1 MRDRIG
7 AVDLFFRGGT
17 NNSANFKTSIKY
29 SKSFTSTPSK
39 TYFLMLIWLLYRGL
53 NAPLVPF
60 LVALMR
66 EHAISLKNLTSI
78 IFEMLLP
85 FSGWLGQIL
94 NFISMQKKS
103 IAELLIVKSYTIT
116 HSMC

>member
-1 MRDRIG
+1 
-7 AVDLFFRGGT
+7 
-17 NNSANFKTSIKY
+17 
-29 SKSFTSTPSK
+29 
-39 TYFLMLIWLLYRGL
+39 MLIWLLYRGL
-53 NAPLVPF
+53 NAPLVPS

-103 IAELLIVKSYTIT
+103 IAELLIVKSYNIT
-116 HSMC
+116 HSMCCLQYITKKR